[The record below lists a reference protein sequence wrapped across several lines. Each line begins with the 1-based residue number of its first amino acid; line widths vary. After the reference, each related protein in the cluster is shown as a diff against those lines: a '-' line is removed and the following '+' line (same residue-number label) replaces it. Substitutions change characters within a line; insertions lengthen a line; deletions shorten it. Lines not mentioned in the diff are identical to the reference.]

1 MGWEERYRYEATSVE
16 GFVQQLAV
24 SYLKNGYWFYVQGEV
39 PSDKDPRALDE
50 KLLDRYDVAQSKWAK
65 ARAMKRGEAKVQYLR
80 YQSSFVLVATH
91 GEHRFFELERG
102 NILDARESPVRF
114 YGYSV
119 GYRDG
124 HPHVRISAAQ
134 YRAIREAFLEGALS
148 LPAAVLEARFRN
160 LPFEPYGPV
169 KLQLKKLLRRVNRVR
184 RRAGLE
190 RVSVTCLRTKRK
202 TVRPFEVTERPAAS
216 PSAPAGQSE
225 VMPCES
231 VGNGDC

>member
-1 MGWEERYRYEATSVE
+1 MSWEERYRYEATSVE

-39 PSDKDPRALDE
+39 PDGKDPLAVDE
-50 KLLDRYDVAQSKWAK
+50 KLLSRYEVAKSKWAK
-65 ARAMKRGEAKVQYLR
+65 ARDMKRGLAKVQYLR
-80 YQSSFVLVATH
+80 YASSFVLVATH
-91 GEHRFFELERG
+91 GEHVFFEVERE
-102 NILDARESPVRF
+102 NIKDARERPVVF

-124 HPHVRISAAQ
+124 HPHVRISSAQ
-134 YRAIREAFLEGALS
+134 YRAIREAFLDGALT
-148 LPAAVLEARFRN
+148 LPASVLEARFRT

-169 KLQLKKLLRRVNRVR
+169 KMQLKKLLRKVNRIR

-202 TVRPFEVTERPAAS
+202 TVRPFERGVLGGDLAR
-216 PSAPAGQSE
+216 APTCTVSGG
-225 VMPCES
+225 P
-231 VGNGDC
+231 